1 MDVLLDDELRLT
13 TECRIVTVGR
23 VSGEPRPVRIWF
35 SNVGDRVYLL
45 SQDRDRAQWVR
56 NAAVEPRVTIRIGKG
71 KAERTF
77 EGRAR
82 VIGADEPEDRI
93 ARETWAA
100 KYGEKHFAKF
110 LREAL
115 AVAVDLEREVPI
127 SASEASGRT

>member
-1 MDVLLDDELRLT
+1 MAPAGILDAELAAT
-13 TECRIVTVGR
+13 IECRIVTVGR

-45 SQDRDRAQWVR
+45 SQDRDRADWVR
-56 NAAVEPRVTIRIGKG
+56 NAIAQPLVQIRIGKG

-82 VIGADEPEDRI
+82 VVSEDEPHDRI

-100 KYGEKHFAKF
+100 KYGEQHFAKF

-115 AVAVDLEREVPI
+115 PVIVDLEREV
-127 SASEASGRT
+127 EAT